1 MDYIV
6 LLFCC
11 ISASKGQP
19 VDTCTAS
26 VNFVEIA
33 IAITGNMEESGVPGE
48 NGIYIT
54 SMFHVTCKPLIKSIK
69 GR

>member
-1 MDYIV
+1 M
-6 LLFCC
+6 
-11 ISASKGQP
+11 
-19 VDTCTAS
+19 DTCTAS

-48 NGIYIT
+48 NRIYIT